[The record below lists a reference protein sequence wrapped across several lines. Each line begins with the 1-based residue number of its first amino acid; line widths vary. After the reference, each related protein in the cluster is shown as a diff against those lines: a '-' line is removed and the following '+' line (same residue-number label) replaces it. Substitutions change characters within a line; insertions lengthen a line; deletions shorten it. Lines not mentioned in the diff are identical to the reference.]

1 VDAIANMP
9 SVNDAAG
16 SSPPWER
23 WYEAHRE
30 ALRRYLAR
38 SLGPDR
44 QLAED
49 MLHDVYVRALAAG
62 GFPSSDHEARPWLYR
77 IATNLLIDHFR
88 ISSRR
93 QEAQLPPGDDGV
105 DPARGPEATA
115 MLGEVR
121 RTIRDAIERLPDA
134 QREVFLLREYG
145 GVSFK
150 EIALRTGAPMGTV
163 LARMRYALLRMR
175 SEMEQHAR
183 HSRSN
188 RGSSS
193 GSHAIA
199 PGRNEDRGPRP

>member
-1 VDAIANMP
+1 MDAIANMP

-49 MLHDVYVRALAAG
+49 MLQDVYVRALTAG

-93 QEAQLPPGDDGV
+93 KEAQLPPGDEGA
-105 DPARGPEATA
+105 DPACGPEATA

-134 QREVFLLREYG
+134 QREVFLLREFG
-145 GVSFK
+145 GASFK

-175 SEMEQHAR
+175 SEIERNAR
-183 HSRSN
+183 RSSSN
-188 RGSSS
+188 RGLSS
-193 GSHAIA
+193 GVYVKA
-199 PGRNEDRGPRP
+199 PGHDEDKGTRP